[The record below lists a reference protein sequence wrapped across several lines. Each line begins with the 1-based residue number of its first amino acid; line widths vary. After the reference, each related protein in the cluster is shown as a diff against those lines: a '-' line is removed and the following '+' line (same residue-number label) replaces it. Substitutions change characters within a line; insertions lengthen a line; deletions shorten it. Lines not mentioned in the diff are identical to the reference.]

1 MSRKKEAFSRL
12 SQTMTFVSRIMN
24 KISWRGWTGSRV
36 NYTPVFTPKCTGNF
50 DNCYEL
56 NAKTSSKAP
65 WSYDNNL
72 LCMCPFVTYLDSQAY
87 CLCKLTRETD
97 KAVFRRIR
105 SYTSRSNSIHFH
117 RKPLEL
123 HLWSIWSFIF
133 LYSQREQ
140 LIGMSRHIQQ
150 TIQYC
155 GLTRKTTR
163 KGENGTGW
171 GKRNGPSSVIK
182 PLHPGI
188 LPDIS
193 MRILHTLLCTFPKR
207 LTRRICFTIK
217 SCFGWWSAPLFS

>member
-1 MSRKKEAFSRL
+1 MTRL
-12 SQTMTFVSRIMN
+12 NI
-24 KISWRGWTGSRV
+24 ICYGSTPKT
-36 NYTPVFTPKCTGNF
+36 YHTPVFTPKCTGNF

-87 CLCKLTRETD
+87 CLCKVTRETD

-140 LIGMSRHIQQ
+140 LNEPPYSAEYLILRAHPKNHEEGREWN
-150 TIQYC
+150 
-155 GLTRKTTR
+155 GL
-163 KGENGTGW
+163 
-171 GKRNGPSSVIK
+171 GKKEWAELSY
-182 PLHPGI
+182 
-188 LPDIS
+188 
-193 MRILHTLLCTFPKR
+193 
-207 LTRRICFTIK
+207 
-217 SCFGWWSAPLFS
+217 